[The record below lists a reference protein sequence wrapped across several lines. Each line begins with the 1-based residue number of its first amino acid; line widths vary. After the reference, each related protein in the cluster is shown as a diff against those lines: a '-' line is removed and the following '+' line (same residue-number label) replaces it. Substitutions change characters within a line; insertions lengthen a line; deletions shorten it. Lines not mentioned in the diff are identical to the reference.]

1 MKIYRIANWQKFETY
16 ETRKLENLTW
26 VPTPNKHDGLGFR
39 KMSMQLNRCDLFSG
53 WNLIFQ
59 VASKTKPKEMR
70 GWLVRDGRGL
80 TPDDLAIMTGFPAQ
94 IFTSAFDFFSS
105 PEIGWLILETPKTGD
120 NPALTGN
127 NPAQTGDL
135 GLISQIPHYQS
146 TGGPPAQTGDSPAR
160 LLLSAAEGK
169 GRERMEG
176 TEGKGRRSANE
187 SPLPLTLSQIDEM
200 SDEQYLSHLET
211 QGAYVGINIRAEFQK
226 MLNWCSLHRKQ
237 ATRRR
242 FLNWLNRVDRP
253 ISGTA
258 SPQLQLQAPK
268 PTVFGLTKQIEFID
282 GEIKKCTEE
291 QIEIGDHVRRVPKQG
306 MEQRVREMRAK
317 VKTLKDQLTKL

>member
-1 MKIYRIANWQKFETY
+1 MTYRVKNWDTNFESY
-16 ETRKLENLTW
+16 ETKKLTHLKW
-26 VPTPNKHDGLGFR
+26 VPVPNKHDGLTYR
-39 KMSMQLNRCDLFSG
+39 RVAAQKNSCELYTA
-53 WNLIFQ
+53 WTLILQ
-59 VASKTKPKEMR
+59 VASKSKKGER
-70 GWLVRDGRGL
+70 GSLIRDQKAL
-80 TPDDLAIMTGFPAQ
+80 NADDLAIMTGFPVK
-94 IFTSAFDFFSS
+94 IFQSALEFFSS
-105 PEIGWLILETPKTGD
+105 PEIGWLEVDSQEDTVLTAG
-120 NPALTGN
+120 PAVF
-127 NPAQTGDL
+127 PAD
-135 GLISQIPHYQS
+135 
-146 TGGPPAQTGDSPAR
+146 
-160 LLLSAAEGK
+160 AAVLAVEKQPEGK
-169 GRERMEG
+169 GMERKG
-176 TEGKGRRSANE
+176 IEGKGTLGKAIE
-187 SPLPLTLSQIDEM
+187 SPQRQIDEM